1 MPMNQQ
7 PNETPATPDR
17 RSNAIAVAAAAA
29 VVAVALTAV
38 LGLQTLLGDTVRDA
52 ALIEVAASAPDAVLA
67 YTDAP
72 DGELFFADRDSVTVR
87 VPWDMTVGDFLSLY
101 HLENNASARTALAE
115 QLNARG
121 DEARLKK
128 GDEVGFRLTIGRGR

>member
-1 MPMNQQ
+1 MPMIQQ
-7 PNETPATPDR
+7 PDRTPVTGDR
-17 RSNAIAVAAAAA
+17 PSRAIAVAAGAAL
-29 VVAVALTAV
+29 VAVALTAV
-38 LGLQTLLGDTVRDA
+38 LGLQKLLGDTVRDA
-52 ALIEVAASAPDAVLA
+52 ALIEVPATAPDAALT

-72 DGELFFADRDSVTVR
+72 DGEVFFADRDSVTVR
-87 VPWDMTVGDFLSLY
+87 IPWDMTVGDFLSLY

-115 QLNARG
+115 QLSARG